1 MRLVKRS
8 PWRLGLGILVA
19 GLVMAPGVRAD
30 VTVDQTGSL
39 VIYPKVVSDGVRD
52 TLIQL
57 SNRSNSFA
65 FVHCFYV
72 NAMGSCSVSGD
83 ACRVDGECPTGETCV
98 RTCDAQNF
106 DLTLTAQQ
114 PIQWRVSTGR
124 LSSPFF
130 PPCRPGTPCQCTPD
144 PSSGQLV
151 CPGLTV
157 GDVNAP
163 FVPQIGTAF
172 EGELKCY
179 QTDADGAPIA
189 GNALKGTAT
198 IETLATGDIS
208 EYNALSVAA
217 GQVNTNRDLLLDGN
231 EYNACPARAVFVAPG
246 ENSTD
251 AFTEATVSTELTL
264 ASCTE
269 LFEEAVPAPVRV
281 RIVGYNELE
290 LPLSVEA
297 FEFDCFDSRRL
308 ADLPGNVFD
317 VANGTLW
324 KIRVTPSAANVC
336 LTGANRGGTCSSDAD
351 CPGAATSPGGQ
362 SLGCRPSPGV
372 IGVAEQ
378 FFTTGPG
385 VGSAA
390 YNLHVEDEPRRTFDI
405 ITVTTP

>member
-8 PWRLGLGILVA
+8 PWLLGLGMLLA
-19 GLVMAPGVRAD
+19 GVVMAPGARAD
-30 VTVDQTGSL
+30 VTTDQSGSL
-39 VIYPKVVSDGVRD
+39 VIYPKVISDGTRD

-57 SNRSNSFA
+57 SNRSNTFA

-72 NAMGSCSVSGD
+72 NTMGSCSVSGD
-83 ACRVDGECPTGETCV
+83 NCRMDRDCPTGETCV

-124 LSSPFF
+124 LTVPFA
-130 PPCRPGTPCQCTPD
+130 PPCRPDQPCQCTVD
-144 PSSGQLV
+144 QASGQLV

-157 GDVNAP
+157 GDTNSA
-163 FVPQIGTAF
+163 FVPQIGSNF

-179 QTDADGAPIA
+179 QTDADGAPIG

-198 IETLATGDIS
+198 IEDLATGQIS
-208 EYNALSVAA
+208 EYNALSVLA
-217 GQVNTNRDLLLDGN
+217 GEPNTNRDLLLDGG
-231 EYNACPARAVFVAPG
+231 EYNACPARVVFVAPG

-251 AFTEATVSTELTL
+251 AFTGATVTTELTL

-269 LFEEAVPAPVRV
+269 LFEEAVPAPVTV
-281 RIVGYNELE
+281 RIVGHNEME
-290 LPLSVEA
+290 LSQSIEA
-297 FEFDCFDSRRL
+297 FQFDCFLSRRL
-308 ADLPGNVFD
+308 GDLPGSVFD
-317 VANGTLW
+317 VTLGNLW
-324 KIRVTPSAANVC
+324 KIRVTPSSSSVC
-336 LTGANRGGTCSSDAD
+336 LTGTNRGGTCTTDAD
-351 CPGAATSPGGQ
+351 CPGFATSPGGL

-378 FFTTGPG
+378 FFGA
-385 VGSAA
+385 GSAA
-390 YNLHVEDEPRRTFDI
+390 YNLHVEGQRQFDI